1 MRYVGLHDGR
11 HNQLKWCRSG
21 NEWKHMTLVASNTS
35 RPHLAPGPFRAFSS
49 SHPGCGKLNTTASIL
64 AKSTGVRSHLVGVSS
79 SSRGGVNVGDDRRA
93 EPPELRDIRAALG
106 VLSLDE
112 LLGIGPLYT
121 LVHSAQP
128 RPVSSPNVPP
138 PHRHRQVPTRHN
150 PTERTP
156 SRCPRQAEKGTSV
169 SHCSL
174 PGS

>member
-79 SSRGGVNVGDDRRA
+79 SSRRVASMSVMT
-93 EPPELRDIRAALG
+93 AAP
-106 VLSLDE
+106 SLPSSA
-112 LLGIGPLYT
+112 IFARPLEY
-121 LVHSAQP
+121 
-128 RPVSSPNVPP
+128 
-138 PHRHRQVPTRHN
+138 
-150 PTERTP
+150 
-156 SRCPRQAEKGTSV
+156 SV
-169 SHCSL
+169 STNSWE
-174 PGS
+174 